1 MTGAVQSGTAV
12 PALRKGWQPPPQ
24 QKARSERTRV
34 QDPSSPLQRISLE
47 LSRQCNLRCTFCYA
61 QATAEPCVG
70 LTDAEVRAVIDEAV
84 ALGACLISIVGGGE
98 SLLRRSILRSGESCI
113 DYANKRGCY
122 AVVYTNCTLVDR
134 EAARW
139 LNDRDVTVVG
149 KMMSL
154 RDSVQDSLVGV
165 TGASVK
171 IRRGVDA
178 LIEAGLAATKP
189 PRLALESVICRDNYD
204 EMPAMWRWMRARG
217 IVPEVEIPTMH
228 GRATEN
234 RGALFFDEAEA
245 PDKYRQLFEELLA
258 IDRSEFG
265 YDWIPHPPFVACSC
279 QLYYSN
285 CYVTD
290 QGAVQ
295 PCASVDR
302 VYGRLR
308 VGANQAR
315 GKPLAEIVTSPD
327 FLKLRRIHAHL
338 KGACKGCDLL
348 HTCYGCRAAAW
359 HKTGD
364 VFAEDPVCWH
374 RRPVQRKA
382 RSA

>member
-1 MTGAVQSGTAV
+1 MTGPVRLSTAV
-12 PALRKGWQPPPQ
+12 PALRKGWRPPPEQ
-24 QKARSERTRV
+24 QARSERTRIE
-34 QDPSSPLQRISLE
+34 DPTTPLQRISLE
-47 LSRQCNLRCTFCYA
+47 LSRQCNLRCTFCYS
-61 QATAEPCVG
+61 QATAKHRVG
-70 LTDAEVRAVIDEAV
+70 LTDDEVRAVIDEAV

-98 SLLRRSILRSGESCI
+98 SLLRRTILRDGESCI
-113 DYANKRGCY
+113 DYANRRGCY
-122 AVVYTNCTLVDR
+122 CVVYTNCTLVDR
-134 EAARW
+134 SAARW
-139 LNDRDVTVVG
+139 LRDRDVTVVG
-149 KMMSL
+149 KLLSL

-165 TGASVK
+165 AGASLK

-178 LIEAGLAATKP
+178 LIEAGLSTTP
-189 PRLALESVICRDNYD
+189 LPRLALESVICRDNYD
-204 EMPAMWRWMRARG
+204 EMPDMWRWMRARG
-217 IVPEVEIPTMH
+217 IVPEVEIPTFH

-234 RGALFFDEAEA
+234 CGALFFNEVEA

-258 IDRSEFG
+258 IDRAEFG

-290 QGAVQ
+290 RGEVQ

-302 VYGRLR
+302 VYGNLR
-308 VGANQAR
+308 VGPEGAR
-315 GKPLAEIVTSPD
+315 GQPLSEIVTSAE
-327 FLKLRRIHAHL
+327 FLKLRRIHEHL
-338 KGACKGCDLL
+338 KGACKRCDLL

-364 VFAEDPVCWH
+364 VFAEDPVCW
-374 RRPVQRKA
+374 RRHPTRTKA